1 MKRMLDTK
9 IALVTG
15 GNSGIGRAS
24 AILFTQKGAKVAI
37 TGRNAAEGEAVVAE
51 ITAGGGEAIFIQ
63 SDLTVAGPPQPRS
76 RRSSRLGDA
85 STVRSITRES
95 AAADCY

>member
-24 AILFTQKGAKVAI
+24 AILFAREGAKVAI

-51 ITAGGGEAIFIQ
+51 IVAGGGEAI
-63 SDLTVAGPPQPRS
+63 SYRAT
-76 RRSSRLGDA
+76 
-85 STVRSITRES
+85 
-95 AAADCY
+95 

>member
-24 AILFTQKGAKVAI
+24 AVLFAQEGAKVRDHRPQCRG
-37 TGRNAAEGEAVVAE
+37 GRDSS
-51 ITAGGGEAIFIQ
+51 GGDRRWWRG
-63 SDLTVAGPPQPRS
+63 
-76 RRSSRLGDA
+76 RRSLYRA
-85 STVRSITRES
+85 T
-95 AAADCY
+95 